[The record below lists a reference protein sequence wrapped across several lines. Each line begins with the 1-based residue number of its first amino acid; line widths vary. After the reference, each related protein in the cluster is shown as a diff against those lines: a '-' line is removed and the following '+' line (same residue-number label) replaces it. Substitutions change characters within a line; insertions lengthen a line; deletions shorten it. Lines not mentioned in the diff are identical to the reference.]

1 MTLPKKSSIITLI
14 ALVLLWPHSFLYAK
28 NLFTVT
34 TVYDG
39 DLIACQGYGIIF
51 RVRLAGIDA
60 PEIKRGKRPEQ
71 PHAEEARKFL
81 EKLVLGK
88 KVTIKQ
94 IALDNY
100 NLVLGKK
107 VTIKQIALDNYNLV
121 LGIVYLDRKSGFF
134 SSDRQN
140 INLEMVKRGFAEI
153 VPGIHKSNIRPYR
166 EAEKEAKAKKL
177 NIWSQENY
185 ISPKQW
191 RKKR

>member
-1 MTLPKKSSIITLI
+1 MTLAKKSSIATLI

-28 NLFTVT
+28 NLFTVIH
-34 TVYDG
+34 VYDG

-100 NLVLGKK
+100 NLVLG
-107 VTIKQIALDNYNLV
+107 
-121 LGIVYLDRKSGFF
+121 IVYLDRKSGFF

-153 VPGIHKSNIRPYR
+153 VPGKHKFEIRPYLG
-166 EAEKEAKAKKL
+166 AEKEAKAKKL

-185 ISPKQW
+185 ISPKEW

>member
-1 MTLPKKSSIITLI
+1 MTLTKKSFLTILI
-14 ALVLLWPHSFLYAK
+14 ALVLYWPHSFLYAK

-34 TVYDG
+34 TVYNG

-51 RVRLAGIDA
+51 RIRLAGIDA

-71 PHAEEARKFL
+71 PQAEEARKFL
-81 EKLVLGK
+81 EK
-88 KVTIKQ
+88 
-94 IALDNY
+94 
-100 NLVLGKK
+100 LVLGKK

-153 VPGIHKSNIRPYR
+153 VPGIPKSDIRPYR